1 MPNTCKSN
9 GDYLTEAFGWKID
22 RLSGG
27 RVSNAWVTYPYVGNN
42 FEKSELI
49 PHELFFSHE
58 KGRKDG
64 L

>member
-9 GDYLTEAFGWKID
+9 GVLLFDSFGMKITE
-22 RLSGG
+22 LSGG
-27 RVSNAWVTYPYVGNN
+27 RVSNAWVTCPFVGNN

-49 PHELFFSHE
+49 PHKFTKSHDFV
-58 KGRKDG
+58 RKDG

>member
-9 GDYLTEAFGWKID
+9 GVLSMEFFGTKLTE
-22 RLSGG
+22 LSGG
-27 RVSNAWVTYPYVGNN
+27 RVSNAWVTCPFVGNN

-49 PHELFFSHE
+49 PLTLAGPH
-58 KGRKDG
+58 GPARKDG